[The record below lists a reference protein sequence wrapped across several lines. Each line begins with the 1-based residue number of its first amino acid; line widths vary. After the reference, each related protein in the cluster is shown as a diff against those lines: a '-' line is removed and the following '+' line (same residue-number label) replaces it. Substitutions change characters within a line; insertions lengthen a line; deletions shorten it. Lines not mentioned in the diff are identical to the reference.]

1 MLPDAPRQP
10 LRATLTRTPGERR
23 LNRIE
28 LGACSACGQEEVR
41 VMLRTD
47 YVLYL
52 RCEQC
57 RTMRV
62 LPKPGQEL
70 FGT

>member
-10 LRATLTRTPGERR
+10 LRATLSGTPVERR
-23 LNRIE
+23 QNRFE
-28 LGACSACGQEEVR
+28 PEACAGCGHDQMR

-52 RCEQC
+52 RCERC
-57 RTMRV
+57 LAMRTV
-62 LPKPGQEL
+62 PKPGLER